1 MDRGKEDIARTR
13 KKGEEKKEKRKKSL
27 GVSRRWEIENSKE
40 LSLRKRTLS
49 RGLSHCYLIRP

>member
-27 GVSRRWEIENSKE
+27 GVSRRREIENSKE
-40 LSLRKRTLS
+40 LSLRERTLS
-49 RGLSHCYLIRP
+49 RCLSNCYLIRP